1 MPPAT
6 RLLAATFVT
15 AATVVTTTLATGATT
30 PAQGLTGPAV
40 SVHGRLVVVPAEEP
54 GGTTGY
60 AVALADGDIVPVR
73 GSFRAD
79 AHTGDVFDGRLA
91 LPAGVVRTLAARGES
106 GTVAALRVVDQE
118 SLALQVTGTPVVT
131 DGAALV
137 SSTVTTVHTQ
147 YVAAIDNKGTLGQ
160 TDTQLLGHV
169 STVGAYWTAQSS
181 HRVSTV
187 VPAAVDHYK
196 TTTGTTECGLGA
208 GQAGIDDFFALLQE
222 ATQKFP
228 GIDWD
233 GGPDQLVLFV
243 PPSCSTGSTVGRG
256 TVGTGFASGGAVI
269 AESNN
274 AIDSVY
280 AHEAGHNF
288 GLHHANVLSGGTS
301 SEYYGLYDVMGYAV
315 GGYSEL
321 TALSTPYRVAEG
333 ITEPGEVQDV
343 DLGSGASPVHVT
355 ATIAPRGD
363 TSGLRSVHVVE
374 PDTGDNLY
382 FDYRSGT
389 GPDASSYYP
398 TKPSLDSFSYAPGVT
413 VNVPRGSG
421 GNDTLVVDGSG
432 RTSLAPGDTW
442 TSASG
447 LLSVTVTA
455 ADRAGAT
462 LAVDYSPPQAALTSV
477 AAPTIGGT
485 VRVGG
490 TVSLDTGTWSPTP
503 SSLHVTWTA
512 DGQPVP
518 ALDDKT
524 VFTVAPSLVGTRLV
538 ATVTASRPGYV
549 TAVAASGDSL
559 VRLGWLRTATPTIT
573 GTPRVGR
580 TLTASPGRW
589 TWGTAF
595 HYAWY
600 AGKARIKGKTA
611 RRLVL
616 TRAQR
621 GTRITVEVTGTK
633 AGYRAVTRTSAR
645 TARVR

>member
-6 RLLAATFVT
+6 RLLAASIVT

-30 PAQGLTGPAV
+30 PAQGLTGPSV

-54 GGTTGY
+54 GGPTGY
-60 AVALADGDIVPVR
+60 AVALADGDIVPLR
-73 GSFRAD
+73 GSFPAD
-79 AHTGDVFDGRLA
+79 VRTGAVFDGRLA
-91 LPAGVVRTLAARGES
+91 LPAGVVRALTARGES
-106 GTVAALRVVDQE
+106 GTAAALQVVDE
-118 SLALQVTGTPVVT
+118 ASVALRVTGTPVLT
-131 DGAALV
+131 DAAPLA
-137 SSTVTTVHTQ
+137 SSTATTVHTQ

-160 TDTQLLGHV
+160 TDAQLLGHV
-169 STVGAYWTAQSS
+169 STVGAYWTTQSN
-181 HRVSTV
+181 HRISTV
-187 VPAAVDHYK
+187 VPAAVDHYR
-196 TTTGTTECGLGA
+196 TTTGTTECGLGS
-208 GQAGIDDFFALLQE
+208 GQAGIDDYFALVQE
-222 ATQKFP
+222 AAQKFP
-228 GIDWD
+228 GIDWN

-280 AHEAGHNF
+280 AHEAGHNY

-333 ITEPGEVQDV
+333 ITDPGEVQDV
-343 DLGSGASPVHVT
+343 DLGAGSSPVHVT

-363 TSGLRSVHVVE
+363 TSGLRSLHVLD
-374 PDTGDNLY
+374 PDTGDSLY

-398 TKPSLDSFSYAPGVT
+398 TKPSLGSFSYAPGVT
-413 VNVPRGSG
+413 VNVPRGSA

-432 RTSLAPGDTW
+432 DTSLAPGDTW
-442 TSASG
+442 TSTSG
-447 LLSVTVTA
+447 RLTVTVTA

-462 LAVDYSPPQAALTSV
+462 LSVDYSPPPALTSV
-477 AAPTIGGT
+477 APPTIGGS

-490 TVSLDTGTWSPTP
+490 SVSLDTGSWSPTP

-524 VFTVAPSLVGTRLV
+524 VFTVAPSLAGTRLV
-538 ATVTASRPGYV
+538 ATVTASEASYG
-549 TAVAASGDSL
+549 TAAATSGDAL
-559 VRLGWLRTATPTIT
+559 VRLGYLRTAAPTIT

-580 TLTASPGRW
+580 TLTASHGRW
-589 TWGTAF
+589 TSGTAF

-621 GTRITVEVTGTK
+621 RSRITVKVTGTK
-633 AGYRAVTRTSAR
+633 TGYHAATRASAA